1 MSHRHWKFRIQD
13 ILDAV
18 QKIDSYTEGLS
29 FEDFASDSK
38 TIDAVIR
45 QLTII
50 GEAASRVPEEITSTA
65 STIPWLEIRGMRNV
79 VVHEY
84 FGVNTRIIWETVK
97 KNIPELRSGMEVFQ
111 RKLDE
116 MD

>member
-18 QKIDSYTEGLS
+18 QKIKSYTEGLS
-29 FEDFASDSK
+29 FDDFANDSK
-38 TIDAVIR
+38 TMDAVIR

-65 STIPWLEIRGMRNV
+65 STIPWSEIREMRNV

-84 FGVNTRIIWETVK
+84 FG
-97 KNIPELRSGMEVFQ
+97 
-111 RKLDE
+111 LDL
-116 MD
+116 